1 MGFYIGC
8 GMVLA
13 QGDKFILVQETLGSA
28 KQGLFS
34 LPAGTLEL
42 DEDIIA
48 CIKREVWEETGASVE
63 PESFIGIY
71 QLVMKAEHNNVLFC
85 VFTGTVSPDTV
96 FHSDEHEVIK
106 AFSYDEIAALDAAGR
121 LRAPTILAAIDAYK
135 SGKVYPLSIIQASYI
150 ETLPSIV
157 VDKAAK
163 V

>member
-13 QGDKFILVQETLGSA
+13 HGDKFILVQETSGTA

-63 PESFIGIY
+63 PEGFIGIY
-71 QLVMKAEHNNVLFC
+71 QLVMEAEHNNVLFC
-85 VFTGTVSPDTV
+85 VFTGTLPPGTM

-106 AFSYDEIAALDAAGR
+106 AFTYDEIVALDMAGK
-121 LRAPTILAAIDAYK
+121 LRAPTILSAIDAYN
-135 SGKVYPLSIIQASYI
+135 SGKVLPLSLIRASHI

-157 VDKAAK
+157 VDRAGE